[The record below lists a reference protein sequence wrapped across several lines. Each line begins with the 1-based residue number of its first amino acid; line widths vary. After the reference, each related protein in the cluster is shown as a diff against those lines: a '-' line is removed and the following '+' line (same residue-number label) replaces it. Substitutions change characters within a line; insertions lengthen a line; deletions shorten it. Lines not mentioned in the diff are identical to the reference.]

1 MNDLDYYYFLR
12 TLGPPSVERPGR
24 TQRNAHAT
32 SCGDAI
38 GTLPLATLASAAP
51 DDKLA
56 SAAPDATE
64 LATAT
69 SADDTTPAPAPVTA
83 STTARRLRALTVEVP
98 TMLRDAAIIF
108 RYQMR
113 LLLREPVWIVIVM
126 IQPLLYLALFAPL
139 LEPIAKTSGFPPGS
153 AWQVFVPGL
162 LIQLGIFG
170 SMFVGF
176 GIIAEIRVGAI
187 ERMRVTPASRLGLLL
202 GRVLRDTLVLLIQA
216 ALLTAIAV
224 AFGLRVP
231 LAGAAITVGIVGLLG
246 VALSSLSYAAGLW
259 LKSEDA
265 LAPLLNMISVPVL
278 LLSGILL
285 PMTLAPRWLQRLA
298 QANPFSH
305 VVDGA
310 RAAFRNDLAHPS
322 LIIGLVAAAAL
333 AVLGLAVATRT
344 FHRESA

>member
-1 MNDLDYYYFLR
+1 MNELDYYCYLR
-12 TLGPPSVERPGR
+12 TL
-24 TQRNAHAT
+24 
-32 SCGDAI
+32 DAE
-38 GTLPLATLASAAP
+38 PF
-51 DDKLA
+51 
-56 SAAPDATE
+56 
-64 LATAT
+64 
-69 SADDTTPAPAPVTA
+69 
-83 STTARRLRALTVEVP
+83 EVP
-98 TMLRDAAIIF
+98 MLRDAMITF

-139 LEPIAKTSGFPPGS
+139 LEPLIGSISRSKPGGGFPPGD

-176 GIIAEIRVGAI
+176 GIIAEIRYGTV

-202 GRVLRDTLVLLIQA
+202 GRVMRDTVVLLIQA
-216 ALLTAIAV
+216 TLLTLIAV

-231 LAGAAITVGIVGLLG
+231 VAGALITVGIVGLLG
-246 VALSSLSYAAGLW
+246 VSLASLSYAAGLW

-265 LAPLLNMISVPVL
+265 LAPLLNMVSVPVL

-285 PMTLAPRWLQRLA
+285 PMTLAPRWLLRLS

-310 RAAFRNDLAHPS
+310 RAAFRNDLGDSS
-322 LIIGLVAAAAL
+322 LVIGLISAAAL
-333 AVLGLAVATRT
+333 AILGLAVATRT
-344 FHRESA
+344 FQRESA

>member
-1 MNDLDYYYFLR
+1 
-12 TLGPPSVERPGR
+12 
-24 TQRNAHAT
+24 
-32 SCGDAI
+32 
-38 GTLPLATLASAAP
+38 
-51 DDKLA
+51 
-56 SAAPDATE
+56 
-64 LATAT
+64 
-69 SADDTTPAPAPVTA
+69 
-83 STTARRLRALTVEVP
+83 
-98 TMLRDAAIIF
+98 MLRDAWIIF

-139 LEPIAKTSGFPPGS
+139 LEPIAKTPGFPPGD

-162 LIQLGIFG
+162 LVQLGIFG

-176 GIIAEIRVGAI
+176 GIVAEIRYGTV

-216 ALLTAIAV
+216 TLLTLIAV

-231 LAGAAITVGIVGLLG
+231 AVGALITVGIVGMLG
-246 VALSSLSYAAGLW
+246 ISLASLSYAAGLW

-285 PMTLAPRWLQRLA
+285 PMSLAPRWLQRLA
-298 QANPFSH
+298 AVDPFSH

-310 RAAFRNDLAHPS
+310 RAAFRGDLGANS
-322 LIIGLVAAAAL
+322 LFAGLISSVIL
-333 AVLGLAVATRT
+333 AVVGLAVATRT
-344 FHRESA
+344 FQRESA